1 MTKYIMPW
9 IWSMKY
15 SLFHQSDQ
23 AGQICSSKPKN
34 MYTTAKWETQMTVA
48 YSKTS
53 HVVAQIM
60 FASAG
65 DRIFD

>member
-1 MTKYIMPW
+1 
-9 IWSMKY
+9 MKH
-15 SLFHQSDQ
+15 SLFHWSDQ

-34 MYTTAKWETQMTVA
+34 MYTKSKSKTQITVA